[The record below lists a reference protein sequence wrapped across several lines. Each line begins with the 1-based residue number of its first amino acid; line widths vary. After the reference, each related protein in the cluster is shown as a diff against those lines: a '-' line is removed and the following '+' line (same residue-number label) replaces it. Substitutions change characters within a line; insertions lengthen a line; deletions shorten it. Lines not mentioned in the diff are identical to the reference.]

1 MVSSAPYRQVGRRFQ
16 KTAEEGGSC
25 VIGQKKWAFARVRI
39 DDRKFCGGDAL
50 RRDRGCKG
58 RRGLGVVVVAT
69 EF

>member
-39 DDRKFCGGDAL
+39 DDRKFGGIEGVKGVEGWAL
-50 RRDRGCKG
+50 
-58 RRGLGVVVVAT
+58 
-69 EF
+69 